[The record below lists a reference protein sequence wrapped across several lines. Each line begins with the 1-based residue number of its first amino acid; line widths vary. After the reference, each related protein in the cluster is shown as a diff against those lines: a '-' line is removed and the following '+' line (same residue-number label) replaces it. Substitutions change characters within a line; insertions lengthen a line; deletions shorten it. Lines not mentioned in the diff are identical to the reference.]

1 MLPSLSYNP
10 SYQETPMFHTLS
22 LCLLLLFP
30 FSTVSAMSEKNT
42 REIVSPLDD
51 QTSIAVTIYNQD
63 LALVRDA
70 RKLTVQPGQQT
81 LAFREVSA
89 KIRPQTALLAAPGLQ
104 VLEQNFEYDLL
115 TPQSLVDKYVGQQ
128 VTLIKTHPTTGEETE
143 QEATVLSSGNGTV
156 LRVGDQIESGIPGR
170 LIFPSVP
177 ENLRDRPTLTML
189 VHSRDSEPQPV
200 VLSYLTGGLS
210 WQADY
215 VAELG
220 EDDTTLD
227 LNGWVTLKNE
237 SGATYENA
245 RLKLVAGDVNRV
257 KERPRPREMMRMGA
271 VALEEESF
279 GGMAEESMFEYH
291 LYTLARPTTIK
302 EKQSKQVALMQANAV
317 QVRKEFVL
325 NGQNYYYSNQAGNL
339 GKKIK
344 VGVFIELKNSKEDG
358 LGQPLPAGTMRVYKK
373 DSSGSL
379 QFVGED
385 RIDHTPEN
393 ETVRLKLG
401 DAFDV
406 TADKKQTDFKK
417 LSGFSRYNYA
427 FESAFELVL
436 KNAKEE
442 AVTVRVQEPVPG
454 DWEIIEESAPHVK
467 ESSSAAVWQI
477 KVEPESSTTLT
488 YQVRVKY

>member
-1 MLPSLSYNP
+1 MPYVLC
-10 SYQETPMFHTLS
+10 
-22 LCLLLLFP
+22 LCLLVLLP
-30 FSTVSAMSEKNT
+30 LFSGTAMSE
-42 REIVSPLDD
+42 IVSTLDD
-51 QTSIAVTIYNQD
+51 QESLAVTIYNQD
-63 LALVRDA
+63 LALIRDA
-70 RKLTVQPGQQT
+70 RKLSLQPGVQT

-89 KIRPQTALLAAPGLQ
+89 KIRPQTALLAAPGLR

-115 TPQSLVDKYVGQQ
+115 TPQALLQKYVGQQ
-128 VTLIKTHPTTGEETE
+128 VMLVKTHPTTGEETE
-143 QEATVLSSGNGTV
+143 QEATVLSSGSGTV
-156 LRVGDQIESGIPGR
+156 LRVGDHIESGIPGR

-189 VHSRDSEPQPV
+189 VESKSSDPQPV
-200 VLSYLTGGLS
+200 VLSYLTRGLS

-245 RLKLVAGDVNRV
+245 RLKLVTGDVNRV
-257 KERPRPREMMRMGA
+257 QERRPQPVMRS
-271 VALEEESF
+271 VAFSGVGSSES
-279 GGMAEESMFEYH
+279 MAEESMFEYH

-302 EKQSKQVALMQANAV
+302 EKQSKQVALMQADNV
-317 QVRKEFVL
+317 QVKKEFIL
-325 NGQNYYYSNQAGNL
+325 DGQDYYYSNKVGEL

-344 VGVFIELKNSKEDG
+344 VGVFVELKNSKEAG
-358 LGQPLPAGTMRVYKK
+358 IGQPLPAGIMRVYKK

-417 LSGFSRYNYA
+417 LAGFSRYNYIY
-427 FESAFELVL
+427 ESAFEMVV

-442 AVTVRVQEPVPG
+442 TVTVQVQEPVPG
-454 DWEIIEESAPHVK
+454 DWKIIEESAPHVK
-467 ESSSAAVWQI
+467 ENANTAVWQI
-477 KVEPESSTTLT
+477 KVEPKSSTTLT
-488 YQVRVKY
+488 WRVKVKY